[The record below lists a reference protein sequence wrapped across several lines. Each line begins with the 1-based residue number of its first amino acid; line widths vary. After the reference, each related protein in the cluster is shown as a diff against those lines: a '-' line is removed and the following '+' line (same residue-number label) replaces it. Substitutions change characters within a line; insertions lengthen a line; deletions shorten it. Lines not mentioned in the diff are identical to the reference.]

1 MTAVWLLAR
10 AEVRHRWAALLGLA
24 VIVAVVTAVVLTV
37 VVGARRTA
45 TTLDRYRQWSS
56 SSDAGIQL
64 DSAEHAE
71 ALVARLRTLPFV
83 ESAET
88 RYLVNGFPTRTDLG
102 IADFA
107 VYFDPHDRYGTTVDR
122 VRLLSGRLPRPRAAD
137 EIALT
142 ELTAKEMHVSIGDR
156 LRASTFDSKDL
167 GALGSGKFPGFHG
180 PPLDLTVV
188 GLVRTPDELQGTVVR
203 DSLYGFGAPG
213 FAAAHPGLAAWPPE
227 VEVRLRDGARDV
239 PKLQRAAD
247 QFVGGAGRIQVD
259 SASQLYQSSTQ
270 KALDALTSALVVFVV
285 VAGAAG
291 AVLVAQTLSR
301 QIVTA
306 VGSTAVLRSLGL
318 TRWPRALTLA
328 VPAIGASIVG
338 VAAGAGLAVAAS
350 PLLPFGLARRAEVH
364 PGVWVDP
371 LGLGAGVA
379 VAFLAVVAWT
389 LRAAWRSQRELQLD
403 AARPHPLTVGNL
415 LAQWG
420 AGLQAVIGTR
430 LAFENGGRLSIPVRS
445 ALVGATIAV
454 AGVTGAGVVVA
465 SLDTLVAQPARWG
478 WNWSAMPD
486 PLSESDVTAP
496 LVADR
501 DVTRSAT
508 SVRSRCR
515 SSVT

>member
-10 AEVRHRWAALLGLA
+10 TEVRHRWAALLGLA
-24 VIVAVVTAVVLTV
+24 VIVAVVTAVVLTA

-142 ELTAKEMHVSIGDR
+142 ELTAKEMHVSIGDH

-167 GALGSGKFPGFHG
+167 EALGSGKFPGFHG
-180 PPLDLTVV
+180 RHSTSRWSAWCARPTSSRARWCATASTASARRGSPPRIRASPRGRPRSRCGCET
-188 GLVRTPDELQGTVVR
+188 
-203 DSLYGFGAPG
+203 APVTCRSSS
-213 FAAAHPGLAAWPPE
+213 APPISSSAE
-227 VEVRLRDGARDV
+227 
-239 PKLQRAAD
+239 P
-247 QFVGGAGRIQVD
+247 GRIQVD

-270 KALDALTSALVVFVV
+270 KALDALTSALVVFAV

-306 VGSTAVLRSLGL
+306 AGSTAVLRSLGL
-318 TRWPRALTLA
+318 TRWPRA
-328 VPAIGASIVG
+328 
-338 VAAGAGLAVAAS
+338 
-350 PLLPFGLARRAEVH
+350 
-364 PGVWVDP
+364 
-371 LGLGAGVA
+371 
-379 VAFLAVVAWT
+379 
-389 LRAAWRSQRELQLD
+389 
-403 AARPHPLTVGNL
+403 
-415 LAQWG
+415 
-420 AGLQAVIGTR
+420 
-430 LAFENGGRLSIPVRS
+430 
-445 ALVGATIAV
+445 
-454 AGVTGAGVVVA
+454 
-465 SLDTLVAQPARWG
+465 
-478 WNWSAMPD
+478 
-486 PLSESDVTAP
+486 
-496 LVADR
+496 
-501 DVTRSAT
+501 
-508 SVRSRCR
+508 
-515 SSVT
+515 